1 MRNYQKGEI
10 AQTRVGLFRIVEDVP
25 CGSHWIAAESIPEA
39 ERCVLREK
47 AILVVLEVRNAPQA

>member
-10 AQTRVGLFRIVEDVP
+10 ALTRVGLFRIIEDVP
-25 CGSHWIAAESIPEA
+25 CGSHWIVAETMPEL

-47 AILVVLEVRNAPQA
+47 AIVAVLEVQNEPA